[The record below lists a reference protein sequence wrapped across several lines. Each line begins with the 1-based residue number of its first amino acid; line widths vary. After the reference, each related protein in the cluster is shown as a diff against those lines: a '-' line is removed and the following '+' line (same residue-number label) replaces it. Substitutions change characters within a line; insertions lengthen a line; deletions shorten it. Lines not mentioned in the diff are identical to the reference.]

1 MRRRLLRALS
11 TVTGLILL
19 FAALEVLRV
28 ELAALTWGALSS
40 AVVGTAPSAL
50 AGAVLLTGL
59 NYAVLTA
66 YDFIA
71 VASAGVRLSCRRIA
85 ATSFLA
91 YAIANNVGFAMFTGV
106 SVRYRFYGRWGVSAR
121 ELSRIVFS
129 YTVTFWIGL
138 LAVGGLILATNP
150 SGAAPGLVIPTTL
163 ARPAGWVLLAL
174 SLGYVAAAG
183 RRRTPLRLRSLEL
196 PLPSVRVAL
205 LQLAVSSVEWALAG
219 AVLYV
224 LLPPSRAS
232 FLTVLGAFLAAQ
244 VLSLASHVPG
254 GIGVFEGLMVL
265 LLKPFLGSGQLLP
278 ALVVYRA
285 VYYLLPLSVAL
296 VALMADQLRLSHS
309 RLRTL
314 LDGAHPG
321 QMVER
326 LLPRV
331 LAALTF
337 LAGVVLLVSGSTPAA
352 LGRLAFLNRLFPLGV
367 IETSHIVGSVAG
379 AALLLLSQGLSRRLD
394 AAYLLTVA
402 VVAAGILAS
411 LLKGG
416 DYEEAGLLS
425 LLLVAL
431 YAARSAFTRRA
442 ALFATRFSPAWVAA
456 VVTALAG
463 SAWLVLFAFTHVDY
477 APDLWWQFALNA
489 QASRA
494 LRSSV
499 AAASLGVLFAGARL
513 LRQAPPEIEL
523 PGDAEVEAASRIIGA
538 QDATYP
544 YLAYLRDKALLFSA
558 EGDAFLMYGVHGR
571 TWVALGDPVG
581 PAIRVPEL
589 IRAFIERCHD
599 FGGTPVFYEV
609 GTEHLH
615 YYADLGLTFV
625 KLGEEAQVDLAGFSL
640 EGGRGAGFRQ
650 AVRRLERDGGR
661 FRIIARDDVPAV
673 MSALR
678 TVSEDWLRHKP
689 GAEKGFSMGA
699 FEPDYL
705 SRFPIAVIER
715 NGAIQAFA
723 TVWPGANREELSVDL
738 MRYHRDA
745 PKGVME
751 ALFVHMLQ
759 WGKTEGYRRFALGMA
774 PMSGLES
781 SPVAPLW
788 TRIGRLL
795 YTHGESI
802 YHFQGL
808 RAYKEKFN
816 PIWESHY
823 LAYPGGLAL
832 PRILTDVSALIA
844 GGYRRILTK

>member
-1 MRRRLLRALS
+1 
-11 TVTGLILL
+11 
-19 FAALEVLRV
+19 
-28 ELAALTWGALSS
+28 
-40 AVVGTAPSAL
+40 
-50 AGAVLLTGL
+50 
-59 NYAVLTA
+59 
-66 YDFIA
+66 
-71 VASAGVRLSCRRIA
+71 
-85 ATSFLA
+85 
-91 YAIANNVGFAMFTGV
+91 
-106 SVRYRFYGRWGVSAR
+106 
-121 ELSRIVFS
+121 
-129 YTVTFWIGL
+129 
-138 LAVGGLILATNP
+138 
-150 SGAAPGLVIPTTL
+150 
-163 ARPAGWVLLAL
+163 
-174 SLGYVAAAG
+174 
-183 RRRTPLRLRSLEL
+183 
-196 PLPSVRVAL
+196 
-205 LQLAVSSVEWALAG
+205 
-219 AVLYV
+219 
-224 LLPPSRAS
+224 
-232 FLTVLGAFLAAQ
+232 
-244 VLSLASHVPG
+244 
-254 GIGVFEGLMVL
+254 MVL
-265 LLKPFLGSGQLLP
+265 LLKPFLGSGQVLP

-314 LDGAHPG
+314 LDGAYAGH
-321 QMVER
+321 MAER

-331 LAALTF
+331 LAGLTF

-367 IETSHIVGSVAG
+367 IETSHVVGSVAG

-402 VVAAGILAS
+402 AVAAGILAS

-456 VVTALAG
+456 VITAIAG
-463 SAWLVLFAFTHVDY
+463 SAWLVRFAFTHVDY

-499 AAASLGVLFAGARL
+499 AAASLAVLFAGARL

-523 PGDAEVEAASRIIGA
+523 PGDKEVEAASRIIGA
-538 QDATYP
+538 QNATYP

-589 IRAFIERCHD
+589 IRAFIERCRRLRRYTRFLRGRHRAPPLLRGPGPD
-599 FGGTPVFYEV
+599 LRQVGGRSAGRF
-609 GTEHLH
+609 
-615 YYADLGLTFV
+615 
-625 KLGEEAQVDLAGFSL
+625 AGFSL

-759 WGKTEGYRRFALGMA
+759 WGKAEGYRRFALGMA

-788 TRIGRLL
+788 ARIGRFL